1 MIKKADEARGGAVDI
16 DVCQE
21 DDLKLHLPES
31 TRLSSLKNTSKVT

>member
-21 DDLKLHLPES
+21 DDPKLHLPES
-31 TRLSSLKNTSKVT
+31 TRLSSLKTTWKVT